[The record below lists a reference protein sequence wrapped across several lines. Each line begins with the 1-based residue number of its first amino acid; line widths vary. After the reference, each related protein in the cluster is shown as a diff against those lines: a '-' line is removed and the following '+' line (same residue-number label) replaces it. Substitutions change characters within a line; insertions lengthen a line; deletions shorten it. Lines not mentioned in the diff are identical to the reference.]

1 MTDGLTVTA
10 EKINRALLRAGVE
23 NVHVL
28 SVRALSGGAASETYY
43 LAAEKAGAPWPL
55 ILQRSATESTMDGSM
70 PKQVQ
75 ARLQQ
80 KAKSAGLPVA
90 DVIAL
95 LDPDDGLG
103 NGYLMTFIPGET
115 LAAKYL
121 KAPEFSSAREKL
133 GTQAAQALA
142 TLHTSPLIH
151 FADIPLKTAT
161 AAEQVSTLFDWYVSF
176 NTPSPAF
183 DLAFSWL
190 KRHLP
195 PDGPPCVVHGDF
207 RSGNLI
213 VQTETGLAAVLDWE
227 LAHIG
232 QPMEDLGW
240 ICVNSWRFGQW
251 QKPVGGFADRDTF
264 YTAYEAAAKTVLD
277 RSQTFFWELYGT
289 VRWGISCLQLVHQ
302 HLSGEV
308 VSVERAAIGRRI
320 SEVEIDLLYLL
331 KHGTI

>member
-1 MTDGLTVTA
+1 MTDSQAVST
-10 EKINRALLRAGVE
+10 EKINQALIRAGVDGVSVK
-23 NVHVL
+23 N
-28 SVRALSGGAASETYY
+28 VRALSGGAASETFF
-43 LAAEKAGAPWPL
+43 LEAEKSGSALPL
-55 ILQRSATESTMDGSM
+55 ILQRSASNTAMDGSM
-70 PKQVQ
+70 PKLVQ

-80 KAKSAGLPVA
+80 KAKAAGLPVA

-95 LDPDDGLG
+95 LDPADGLG
-103 NGYLMTFIPGET
+103 SGYVMAFIPGET

-121 KAPEFSSAREKL
+121 KAPEFSAARDKL

-142 TLHTSPLIH
+142 ALHRAPLSH
-151 FADIPLKTAT
+151 FADIPLNKVTTAD
-161 AAEQVSTLFDWYVSF
+161 QVSILFDWYLSF
-176 NTPSPAF
+176 NMPSPAF

-195 PDGPPCVVHGDF
+195 PEGPPCVVHGDF

-213 VQTETGLAAVLDWE
+213 VQPDAGLAAVLDWE

-251 QKPVGGFADRDTF
+251 QKPVGGFSDRETF
-264 YTAYEAAAKTVLD
+264 YAAYERAANTFLD
-277 RSQTFFWELYGT
+277 RSHTFFWELYGT
-289 VRWGISCLQLVHQ
+289 LRWGISCLQLVHQ

-308 VSVERAAIGRRI
+308 VSVERAAVGRRI
-320 SEVEIDLLYLL
+320 SEVEIDLLFLL
-331 KHGTI
+331 KHGSI

>member
-1 MTDGLTVTA
+1 MTDGLAVTA
-10 EKINRALLRAGVE
+10 DKIQQALQRSGAGDVRVK
-23 NVHVL
+23 N
-28 SVRALSGGAASETYY
+28 VRALSGGAASETYY
-43 LAAEKAGAPWPL
+43 LDSEKAGTSWPL
-55 ILQRSATESTMDGSM
+55 ILQRSATEATMDGSM
-70 PKQVQ
+70 PKHVQ

-80 KAKSAGLPVA
+80 KAKAAGLPVA

-95 LDPDDGLG
+95 LDPADGIG
-103 NGYLMTFIPGET
+103 SGYVMTFIPGET

-121 KAPEFSSAREKL
+121 KLPEFSAAREKL

-142 TLHTSPLIH
+142 KLHISPLSH
-151 FADIPLKTAT
+151 FADVPLKTAT
-161 AAEQVSTLFDWYVSF
+161 AAEQLSTLFDWYVSF

-195 PDGPPCVVHGDF
+195 PEGPPCVVHGDF

-213 VQTETGLAAVLDWE
+213 IQPDAGLAAVLDWE

-251 QKPVGGFADRDTF
+251 QKPVGGFADREPF
-264 YTAYEAAAKTVLD
+264 YAAYEAAAKTTLD

-289 VRWGISCLQLVHQ
+289 LRWGISCLQLVHQ

-308 VSVERAAIGRRI
+308 ISVERAAIGRRI

-331 KHGTI
+331 THGTI